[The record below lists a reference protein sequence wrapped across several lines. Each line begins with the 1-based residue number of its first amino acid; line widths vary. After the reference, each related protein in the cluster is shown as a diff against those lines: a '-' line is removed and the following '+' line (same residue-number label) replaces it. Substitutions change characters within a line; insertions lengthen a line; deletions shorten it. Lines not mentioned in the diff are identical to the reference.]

1 MVSKYIIELKYY
13 INQKNVEEVMD
24 LENYHFTTIRV
35 ITDSGLWII
44 VWKCDEEIGYF
55 DGLKISAYLLVT
67 ETSCTF

>member
-44 VWKCDEEIGYF
+44 V
-55 DGLKISAYLLVT
+55 
-67 ETSCTF
+67 